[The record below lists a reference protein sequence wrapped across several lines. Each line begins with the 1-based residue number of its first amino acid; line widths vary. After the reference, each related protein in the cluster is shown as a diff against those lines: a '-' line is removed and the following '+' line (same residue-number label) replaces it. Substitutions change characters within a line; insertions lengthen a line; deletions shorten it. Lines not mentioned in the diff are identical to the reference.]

1 MALADLT
8 DWLDDFTGPSI
19 VWYVK
24 RLSGNDTLANGSHQ
38 AGPYIPRSFLFDIFP
53 AINRTDIKN
62 PDLRFD
68 VYIDSHADHRTAR
81 AIYYNNKFHE
91 NPKGGRNEARI
102 TGFGGGS
109 SALLDPESTGALTV
123 FAFVLDDTGAA
134 RECHVWV
141 CRHETEEDLVEDRI
155 GPVEPGKWAIWSP
168 DRAAQPSLFQPQA
181 TPRASCWLDPG
192 EIPPSWLTRFPTG
205 AEIIR
210 KAVELRADTA
220 LDPDHRLI
228 RRRDCEFEIFRSVEE
243 AVELPG
249 IRAGFTAIDDFISR
263 AQSILQRRKSRS
275 GRSLELHA
283 REIFI
288 EERLREDLDFAHGP
302 ESDPGRRPD
311 FLFPSQTA
319 YRNPAFPSAQLRML
333 AVKTTCKDRWRQ
345 ILNEADRIPVKHL
358 LTLQEGVSEGQFR
371 EMTEAGVQLVVPVPL
386 VSSFPKSVQP
396 HLQSLESFIGD
407 VRLLVPAGDA

>member
-210 KAVELRADTA
+210 KAVELRGDTA

-283 REIFI
+283 REILI

-396 HLQSLESFIGD
+396 HLQSFESFIGD
-407 VRLLVPAGDA
+407 VRLLAPAGDA